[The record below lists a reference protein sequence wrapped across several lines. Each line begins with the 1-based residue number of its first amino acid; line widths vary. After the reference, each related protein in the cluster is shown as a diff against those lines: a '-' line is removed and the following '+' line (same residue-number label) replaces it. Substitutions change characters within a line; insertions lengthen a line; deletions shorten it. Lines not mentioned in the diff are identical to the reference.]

1 MRALLDHVARLR
13 AGAEDARGF
22 WSSLDYLAVEAPAA
36 GAVAVAG
43 PAPTPAAPPSSVA
56 ALPAIDATAV

>member
-22 WSSLDYLAVEAPAA
+22 WSSLDYLAVETPGAAVAAA
-36 GAVAVAG
+36 GAVG
-43 PAPTPAAPPSSVA
+43 
-56 ALPAIDATAV
+56 ATAV